1 MKELPKESSR
11 YGMISVHRT
20 NSTGTHL
27 VGSDIEHQQFITLK
41 ISTSMLLMWEVLYQV
56 SQYQY

>member
-27 VGSDIEHQQFITLK
+27 VGSNIEHQQFITLK
-41 ISTSMLLMWEVLYQV
+41 ISTANYERTLKNDGFFPGS
-56 SQYQY
+56 

>member
-11 YGMISVHRT
+11 YGMISVRRT

-41 ISTSMLLMWEVLYQV
+41 ISTANYERTLKNDWFFPRS
-56 SQYQY
+56 